1 MHFIG
6 LGLHV
11 LIALFFA
18 VHVVRR
24 GHPMYW
30 LIVLFSF
37 PLLGSIVYFVAMYL
51 PGSRLSHGANR
62 AAGAAVKVIHPTKA
76 LRQARLACDQAP
88 TPDNRMRLAQA
99 LLEAGHPSDA
109 AVSFESALNGIHG
122 DDPDIRYS
130 AARAWFESGE
140 VARAVEH
147 LDWLKQHRPDYRPE
161 EVALRHAQS
170 LAAEGRIDE
179 ARNAFIAANERFGTF
194 ESLVEYT
201 IFSLRQGERES
212 ATRLRADINRA
223 MSRWNRANRDINKAL
238 LRRLRQAEQD
248 ARS

>member
-1 MHFIG
+1 MPYIG

-18 VHVVRR
+18 VDVVRR
-24 GHPMYW
+24 GHALYW
-30 LIVLFSF
+30 LIILFSF
-37 PLLGSIVYFVAMYL
+37 PLFGSVVYFVTMYL
-51 PGSRLSHGANR
+51 PGSRLSHGATR
-62 AAGAAVKVIHPTKA
+62 AAGAAAKVIHPTKE

-122 DDPDIRYS
+122 DDPHIRYS

-140 VARAVEH
+140 VARAVGH
-147 LDWLKQHRPDYRPE
+147 LDWLQQNRPDYRPE
-161 EVALRHAQS
+161 EIALRRAQS

-179 ARNAFIAANERFGTF
+179 ARSAFMAANERFGTF
-194 ESLVEYT
+194 ESLVEYA
-201 IFSLRQGERES
+201 IFSFRQGERET
-212 ATRLRADINRA
+212 AARLRAEIDRA
-223 MSRWNRANRDINKAL
+223 MSRWNRANREINKPL
-238 LRRLRQAEQD
+238 LRRLKQAEQN
-248 ARS
+248 AR